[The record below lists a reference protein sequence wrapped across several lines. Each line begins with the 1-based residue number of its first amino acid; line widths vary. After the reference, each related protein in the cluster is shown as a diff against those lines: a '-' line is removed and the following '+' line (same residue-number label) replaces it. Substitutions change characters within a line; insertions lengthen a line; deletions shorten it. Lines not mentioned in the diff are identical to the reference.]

1 VRRSISSIVE
11 HPWIPTSGP
20 DAVSVRAFIY
30 DVDTGLL
37 SEVSYPGATGSI
49 G

>member
-1 VRRSISSIVE
+1 VRRSISAILE

-20 DAVSVRAFIY
+20 DAVSVRGFIY

-37 SEVSYPGATGSI
+37 AEVSYPGSTGSI

>member
-1 VRRSISSIVE
+1 MSRIAS
-11 HPWIPTSGP
+11 HPWVPMKGV
-20 DAVSVRAFIY
+20 DAVSVRGFIY

-37 SEVSYPGATGSI
+37 EEVTASGSMGSI